1 MRWHC
6 ENCQPHRARLFMCS
20 LCSATVL
27 LGDELA
33 PDDTAQLAEPAS
45 LWSHSRF
52 HSVDTNPDNDTQ

>member
-1 MRWHC
+1 MVERWHC
-6 ENCQPHRARLFMCS
+6 ENCQPHRARLIMCS

-45 LWSHSRF
+45 LWSYSM
-52 HSVDTNPDNDTQ
+52 